1 MVGGGKLQGKKRK
14 TRIQE
19 NGAPNK
25 DCSLDPGWAR
35 RYRTIPG
42 TPFSHYTRHAKIPRT
57 MHHAF
62 TRFLS
67 YYNSYERNFTIYYGI
82 HPIILEPRNE

>member
-25 DCSLDPGWAR
+25 DCSLDPGF
-35 RYRTIPG
+35 G
-42 TPFSHYTRHAKIPRT
+42 TPFSHYTRHAKITRT

-82 HPIILEPRNE
+82 HPIILETRNE